1 MQTPPGWYRDPTN
14 DALERWW
21 DGASWTNSARSVPPA
36 LPSGVVG
43 SSGAGSRTRNL
54 AALTGVLVVLV
65 AMVVSIAVLRDG
77 GSTPVFDGTGG
88 SRAPSPVPAAGRDFV
103 ESNGTYSIRV
113 GDDWERA
120 DFAAGAAWYTGT
132 GSRSFRDNVNVI
144 VEDLP
149 GRLGLDDYVEL
160 SIANAGRNGLVLD
173 DVHRDRVV
181 LSDGREAVVIE
192 FASTQKGFALRH
204 RLVVT
209 LRDRVAVNATF
220 TSERDRFDAAV
231 LDVDAY
237 LRTISVR

>member
-1 MQTPPGWYRDPTN
+1 MQTPPGWYRDPTI

-21 DGASWTNSARSVPPA
+21 DGASWTSSVRPA
-36 LPSGVVG
+36 LPALASGVAVP
-43 SSGAGSRTRNL
+43 SGAGSRTRNL
-54 AALTGVLVVLV
+54 AALASVLVVLV
-65 AMVVSIAVLRDG
+65 AMVVALAVLRDG
-77 GSTPVFDGTGG
+77 GSAPVFDGTGTT
-88 SRAPSPVPAAGRDFV
+88 APSPVPAAGHDFV

-132 GSRSFRDNVNVI
+132 GSRTFRDNVNVI

>member
-21 DGASWTNSARSVPPA
+21 DGASWTNGARSVSAA
-36 LPSGVVG
+36 LPSGVAG
-43 SSGAGSRTRNL
+43 SSGAGSHTRNL
-54 AALTGVLVVLV
+54 AALAGVLVVLV

-77 GSTPVFDGTGG
+77 GSAAVFDGTG
-88 SRAPSPVPAAGRDFV
+88 SRAPSAVPAAGRDFV

-132 GSRSFRDNVNVI
+132 GSRTFRDNVNVI

-149 GRLGLDDYVEL
+149 GRLGLDGYVEL

-173 DVHRDRVV
+173 DVNRDRVV

-192 FASTQKGFALRH
+192 FASTQKGFTLRH

-209 LRDRVAVNATF
+209 LRDRVAVNVTF
-220 TSERDRFDAAV
+220 TSERDRFDDAV

-237 LRTISVR
+237 LLTISVR

>member
-1 MQTPPGWYRDPTN
+1 MP
-14 DALERWW
+14 
-21 DGASWTNSARSVPPA
+21 
-36 LPSGVVG
+36 
-43 SSGAGSRTRNL
+43 SGAGSRTRNL
-54 AALTGVLVVLV
+54 AVLASVLVVLV
-65 AMVVSIAVLRDG
+65 AMVVALAVLRDG
-77 GSTPVFDGTGG
+77 GSAPVFDGTGTT
-88 SRAPSPVPAAGRDFV
+88 APSPVPAAGRDFV

-132 GSRSFRDNVNVI
+132 GSRTFRDNVNVI

-173 DVHRDRVV
+173 DVHRNRVV
-181 LSDGREAVVIE
+181 LSDGRDAVVIE

-220 TSERDRFDAAV
+220 TSERDRFVDAV